1 MHGSSTE
8 YIIEYR
14 VQDYWLIYQ
23 SFWYIDR
30 AQKRLA
36 QLKQDM
42 PDTDFRLIK
51 RLTTFT
57 DTEI

>member
-1 MHGSSTE
+1 MRNIDIE
-8 YIIEYR
+8 YIIEHR

-23 SFWYIDR
+23 SFWYLDW
-30 AQKRLA
+30 AQKRLE

-42 PDTDFRLIK
+42 PDVDFRLIK
-51 RLTTFT
+51 RQTAYT